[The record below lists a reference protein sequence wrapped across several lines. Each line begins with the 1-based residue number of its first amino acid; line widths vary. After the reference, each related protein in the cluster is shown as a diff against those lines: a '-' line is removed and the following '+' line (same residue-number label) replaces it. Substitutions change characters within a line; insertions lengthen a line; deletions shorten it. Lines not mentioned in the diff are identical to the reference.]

1 MDTPVITVD
10 TKAQFLMQV
19 ANAKPGQRIC
29 YHVGLLML
37 DRLIRNNVQ
46 TTEQKS
52 VSRALNEVANA
63 AWILAGMAKDPFT
76 NRWSV
81 SHKPEVLLVQRK
93 LSASFGYEYYA
104 VKV

>member
-1 MDTPVITVD
+1 MDAT
-10 TKAQFLMQV
+10 TKTDFLRTL
-19 ANAKPGQRIC
+19 ANAVPGQRIC

-37 DRLIRNNVQ
+37 DRQPR
-46 TTEQKS
+46 TSHTPEQKA
-52 VSRALNEVANA
+52 VCRALNEVANA

-76 NRWSV
+76 NRWSI